1 MLGTKSVH
9 KSLAACCLAAASV
22 LFFTSHGLAQEA
34 SQAPAAATTPVVK
47 YYPTGGGGLMVGS
60 EEYLKNYASLA
71 GMEGIYV
78 VLDYVF
84 GSSEKNG
91 IVLKHDDL
99 EEQVRLRLEKAG
111 LKMLTKEEM
120 ELTPGQPEMAVYPAY
135 SGGSIG
141 ATDNPRVTASTAANA
156 TGDACGMSCCRNS
169 IWVSVSQSASLL
181 RRPDSQYKLG
191 TWGNGDDSNWCE
203 NRGEWM
209 YDAVLGVID
218 SFVADYQKAEQENEP
233 VTIANADELPA
244 NCSQTWAVNLQM
256 FDTDSTEIKN
266 EIKPILNKFVEQA
279 TRCRSYDYVIETHAD
294 VRASNEYNKLLTQVR
309 AAVLKDFLVT
319 NNIAYSR
326 IRTIAYGESTPVTDG
341 QTESDHAANR
351 RVVIRPRLTTH
362 SLALIEQ

>member
-1 MLGTKSVH
+1 MF
-9 KSLAACCLAAASV
+9 KSLAVCCLTAATLLFHASTV
-22 LFFTSHGLAQEA
+22 WSQEA
-34 SQAPAAATTPVVK
+34 APATQATQSVK
-47 YYPTGGGGLMVGS
+47 YYPTGGGGLLVGT

-91 IVLKHDDL
+91 ITLKHDDL
-99 EEQVRLRLEKAG
+99 EEQVRQRLERVG
-111 LKMLTKEEM
+111 LRMLTKEEM

-141 ATDNPRVTASTAANA
+141 ATENPLVTASSAANGTSA
-156 TGDACGMSCCRNS
+156 DACDFSCCRNS

-218 SFVADYQKAEQENEP
+218 SFVADYEKAEQENEP
-233 VTIANADELPA
+233 LTVASADELPA
-244 NCSQTWAVNLQM
+244 NCSQTWAVNLQI
-256 FDTDSTEIKN
+256 FDTDSTELKQ
-266 EIKPILNKFVEQA
+266 EIMPILNKFVEQA
-279 TRCRSYDYVIETHAD
+279 KRCNSYDYVIETHAD
-294 VRASNEYNKLLTQVR
+294 VRATNEYNKLLTQVR
-309 AAVLKDFLVT
+309 ASVLKDFLVT

-326 IRTIAYGESTPVTDG
+326 VRTVAYGESTPLTDG

-351 RVVIRPRLTTH
+351 RVVIRPQLKTH
-362 SLALIEQ
+362 AMAVIEQ